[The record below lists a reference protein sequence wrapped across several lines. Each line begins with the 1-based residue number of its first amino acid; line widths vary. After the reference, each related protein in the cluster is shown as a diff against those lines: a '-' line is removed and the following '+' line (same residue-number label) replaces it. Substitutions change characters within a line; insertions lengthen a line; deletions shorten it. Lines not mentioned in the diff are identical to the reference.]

1 MDKRDLVRIKIKRE
15 GHRYRNKRRSY
26 WWPVVEIT
34 WNYQI
39 GVFYG
44 YKIGK
49 GKGAIISLAE
59 FHEIQKIEG
68 PDLFGGNE
76 LRLIKVPVPNKKS
89 ISR

>member
-1 MDKRDLVRIKIKRE
+1 MRLDGSKIINKNDLVRIKIKRE
-15 GHRYRNKRRSY
+15 GQRFRNKRRSY

-44 YKIGK
+44 YKVGR
-49 GKGAIISLAE
+49 GKGAIISLGE

-68 PDLFGGNE
+68 FDLFGGQE
-76 LRLIKVPVPNKKS
+76 FKLVKVKH
-89 ISR
+89 

>member
-1 MDKRDLVRIKIKRE
+1 MDKKDLVRIKIKRK
-15 GHRYRNKRRSY
+15 GHRCRNKRRSY
-26 WWPVVEIT
+26 WWSVVEIA

-44 YKIGK
+44 YKVGK
-49 GKGAIISLAE
+49 GKGVVISLGE

-68 PDLFGGNE
+68 LDLFGGNE
-76 LRLIKVPVPNKKS
+76 FRLIKVSVPNKKS